1 MAKPPWGDAPHW
13 GIDGVTPSDTY
24 GSPSGGDAISGLE
37 PRVSSQDNFQLGLV
51 MPVISGS
58 PPAIKHIPTDRSPGG
73 RSRRSKAGRGHEAGT
88 TPGALS
94 KIAWVPQRDL
104 DHTDWLATG
113 RRLGTIG
120 RCSQWWIG
128 DWVRYGTARW
138 GEKYAEAARVTG
150 YDVASL
156 RNMAWVA
163 SRFDLSLRND
173 KLSWS
178 HHVLLAPL
186 EPEEQRKWLLRAS
199 EERLSVADLR
209 LELRA
214 VRQSE
219 SEAPSQA
226 APAVGGE
233 SGDEVAVC
241 PHCGHSLHSS

>member
-1 MAKPPWGDAPHW
+1 MGAPS
-13 GIDGVTPSDTY
+13 GVTH
-24 GSPSGGDAISGLE
+24 ISGLE
-37 PRVSSQDNFQLGLV
+37 PRVRSQDNLQLGLV

-58 PPAIKHIPTDRSPGG
+58 PPAIKPVMTDHSSGV
-73 RSRRSKAGRGHEAGT
+73 RSRRSKAAREREAGT

-94 KIAWVPQRDL
+94 KIAWLPQRDL
-104 DHTDWLATG
+104 DHIDWLATG

-178 HHVLLAPL
+178 HHVLLAPFG
-186 EPEEQRKWLLRAS
+186 PEEQRKWLLRAS

-214 VRQSE
+214 ARQSE
-219 SEAPSQA
+219 QSSRA
-226 APAVGGE
+226 APAVGE
-233 SGDEVAVC
+233 KSGDEVAVC
-241 PHCGHSLHSS
+241 PHCGHSLHPS

>member
-1 MAKPPWGDAPHW
+1 VAAG
-13 GIDGVTPSDTY
+13 
-24 GSPSGGDAISGLE
+24 
-37 PRVSSQDNFQLGLV
+37 PRVSSQDNRQLGLV

-58 PPAIKHIPTDRSPGG
+58 SPAIEHIPTDRSSGA
-73 RSRRSKAGRGHEAGT
+73 RSRRLKPAREREVGGA
-88 TPGALS
+88 PGALS

-104 DHTDWLATG
+104 GHTDWLATG

-178 HHVLLAPL
+178 HHVLLAPF
-186 EPEEQRKWLLRAS
+186 EPAEQRKWLRRAG

-214 VRQSE
+214 LRQSE
-219 SEAPSQA
+219 SEPSRE
-226 APAVGGE
+226 APAAGGD

-241 PHCGHSLHSS
+241 PHCGHSLHSP